1 MSRAR
6 RGTGEHDG
14 DSGPLPAS
22 QPGYREG
29 TALSAR
35 HGPDVRTDS
44 GRVVERSDVLSGRSA
59 AGECL
64 QERGIPGRDRGCIS
78 VMYEKQKLA
87 GSTSD
92 LPVRCSAAIMH
103 IRYAFYY

>member
-29 TALSAR
+29 TALPAR
-35 HGPDVRTDS
+35 HGPDVRTDG
-44 GRVVERSDVLSGRSA
+44 GRVVKRSDVLQALKPWPARCTGSGLPA
-59 AGECL
+59 ARAGGLRIHREPPPGEY
-64 QERGIPGRDRGCIS
+64 GGDG
-78 VMYEKQKLA
+78 
-87 GSTSD
+87 
-92 LPVRCSAAIMH
+92 
-103 IRYAFYY
+103 

>member
-1 MSRAR
+1 MTAKL
-6 RGTGEHDG
+6 
-14 DSGPLPAS
+14 PLPAS

-35 HGPDVRTDS
+35 HGPDVRTDG

-64 QERGIPGRDRGCIS
+64 QGAWHPVGRDRGCIS
-78 VMYEKQKLA
+78 VMQEKQKLA

-92 LPVRCSAAIMH
+92 LPVRVSAAIRH